1 MKHSPIKVSI
11 FHFVRLI
18 FINLQGFPNHASQ
31 NYPASSTSQ
40 RLQIILKHLVLS
52 YQYTRTSVQTHCF
65 KRRREKIIIFLV
77 CTYRKKTREMLLGT
91 ICFTHMSWN
100 SLTSRIGSPLWHC
113 LFCKGFCS
121 ERLKILPYIHFKSNF
136 FQFKTLFSI
145 LPLQVI
151 VKCLSSSFFNPP
163 LKHWKAP
170 ALRASFW
177 PLDLLYL
184 QQCVQ
189 PILEHPHH

>member
-77 CTYRKKTREMLLGT
+77 CTYRKKTHEMLLGT
-91 ICFTHMSWN
+91 ICFTHILKFINFKDWLTTLALLVLQGILFRKIKN
-100 SLTSRIGSPLWHC
+100 SS
-113 LFCKGFCS
+113 
-121 ERLKILPYIHFKSNF
+121 
-136 FQFKTLFSI
+136 
-145 LPLQVI
+145 
-151 VKCLSSSFFNPP
+151 
-163 LKHWKAP
+163 
-170 ALRASFW
+170 
-177 PLDLLYL
+177 LY
-184 QQCVQ
+184 
-189 PILEHPHH
+189 PF